1 MVHATGGI
9 ASTHGCGRTVR
20 GKEGSTLFDPFH
32 PERFQG
38 SLGRPGLFEG
48 WYFRL
53 ADRGGQGQWAVIVGV
68 ATGAGA
74 KGTHGVAR
82 ADGVED
88 PPYCWMPPSPESAH
102 CFVQVLPGDGSPV
115 LQARYPLGWFGWG
128 CGAFAVYIGNPDGGE
143 PVFFG
148 SRQRLWLRVAQGGRS
163 FQADVRFVDAVPF
176 PGTPHWPGIMG
187 PFGFLPGME
196 CYHAI
201 VSIRHGLV
209 GTLCAA
215 DGAGGTVTH
224 DLTGGLGYTEKDW
237 GRSFPRAWV
246 WLHANRFGDGATFF
260 LSAADIPWHGR
271 TFPGFFAFLHR
282 PGQRLTLFAT
292 YARGRLGELTVQG
305 HNLQGS
311 ASGPAGT
318 LSFQAAAGRVGTLA
332 APLLGRMERTVEES
346 PDARVWVR
354 LTAPS
359 GTVMYEGESDGGGM
373 EVSGELALR

>member
-1 MVHATGGI
+1 M
-9 ASTHGCGRTVR
+9 
-20 GKEGSTLFDPFH
+20 FDPFH

-53 ADRGGQGQWAVIVGV
+53 ADRDGQGQWAVIVGV
-68 ATGAGA
+68 ATGAGEEVPRGA
-74 KGTHGVAR
+74 APSHCEEG
-82 ADGVED
+82 
-88 PPYCWMPPSPESAH
+88 PPYGWLPPGPQSAH
-102 CFVQVLPGDGSPV
+102 CFVQVLPGDGGPV
-115 LQARYPLGWFGWG
+115 LQARYPLGWFQWG
-128 CGAFAVYIGNPDGGE
+128 KREFSVSIGDPAGGK
-143 PVFFG
+143 PVFSG
-148 SRQRLWLRVAQGGRS
+148 SRGGLWLDVTQGGRS
-163 FQADVRFVDAVPF
+163 LRAEVRFVDAVPF
-176 PGTPHWPGIMG
+176 PGTPRWPGIMG

-209 GTLCAA
+209 GTLRMA
-215 DGAGGTVTH
+215 DGSGSVTH

-246 WLHANRFGDGATFF
+246 WLHANRFVDGATFF

-282 PGQRLTLFAT
+282 PGQGMTLFAT
-292 YARGRLGELTVQG
+292 YARGRLGELAVQG
-305 HNLQGS
+305 HNLQGTV
-311 ASGPAGT
+311 SGPAGILCFHAT
-318 LSFQAAAGRVGTLA
+318 AGRVGTLA

-354 LTAPS
+354 LTAPD
-359 GTVMYEGESDGGGM
+359 GAIVYEGESDGGGM
-373 EVSGELALR
+373 EVSGRLAR